1 MIMAVILNP
10 HFSYFYLHM
19 NAQFSKAAAAFIESF
34 GVGGDFREP
43 DCI

>member
-1 MIMAVILNP
+1 MMAVILNP

-19 NAQFSKAAAAFIESF
+19 NTQFSKAVAVFIESF

-43 DCI
+43 DFV

>member
-10 HFSYFYLHM
+10 HFSYFFLHM
-19 NAQFSKAAAAFIESF
+19 NAQFSKAVLVFIASF

-43 DCI
+43 GCI